1 MRTVIQ
7 FSKKKFGG
15 WDYSIRYLR
24 SSFGDKRGKIS
35 EIRISIW
42 FLEGLRQSGEGVG
55 WGGVVGGGWGRG
67 ALELFHS
74 LSEIKSGAPTI
85 KSGLG
90 EGFCGLVLS

>member
-7 FSKKKFGG
+7 FSKYLGG
-15 WDYSIRYLR
+15 GGDYSIRYLR

-55 WGGVVGGGWGRG
+55 WGEVGGWGGARG
-67 ALELFHS
+67 IGIISLF
-74 LSEIKSGAPTI
+74 E
-85 KSGLG
+85 
-90 EGFCGLVLS
+90 

>member
-1 MRTVIQ
+1 M
-7 FSKKKFGG
+7 GG
-15 WDYSIRYLR
+15 
-24 SSFGDKRGKIS
+24 
-35 EIRISIW
+35 
-42 FLEGLRQSGEGVG
+42 
-55 WGGVVGGGWGRG
+55 G

>member
-7 FSKKKFGG
+7 FST
-15 WDYSIRYLR
+15 
-24 SSFGDKRGKIS
+24 
-35 EIRISIW
+35 
-42 FLEGLRQSGEGVG
+42 LEL
-55 WGGVVGGGWGRG
+55 

-74 LSEIKSGAPTI
+74 LSEIKSGAPTM